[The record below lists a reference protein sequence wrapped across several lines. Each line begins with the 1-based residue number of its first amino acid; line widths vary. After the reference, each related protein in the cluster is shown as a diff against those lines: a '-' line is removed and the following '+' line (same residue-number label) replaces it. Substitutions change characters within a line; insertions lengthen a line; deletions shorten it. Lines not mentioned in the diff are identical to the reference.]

1 MRRSLQGRWRKTM
14 SVLKRLAL
22 VTAVLLVLAAIATR
36 LSYRSEANDM
46 DAALLTPA
54 AESAT
59 DRTIR
64 DAQARVT
71 ALPDN
76 AGALDQLAYAY
87 LQRARETA
95 DSTFYGS
102 AEGLFQKS
110 LSLRSDDQ
118 AALIGL
124 SSVSLSRHDF
134 AKARDFAQRAVD
146 SGPETPAAFGAL
158 GDAQMELGQYDE
170 AVVSYQQMVNLRP
183 DLNSYVRVSYAREI
197 HGNIGGAV
205 QAMQLAVEAA
215 GPTGENAAWVRMQL
229 GNLYFNSGRLADADA
244 QYTHSLQAFPGYVH
258 AIAGRAR
265 VAAANG
271 NFGRAEDLYD
281 RAVKRMPVV
290 QYVVALGDVY
300 QLDGKPEE
308 ARRQYD
314 LVGAIS
320 QLAQANGV
328 NTDLEIAL
336 FDADHDLN
344 STDAVRQAQ
353 AVYEAAP
360 SIPSAD
366 VLAWAL
372 FKSGDATSARKYIEE
387 ALRVGTKD
395 AAIHYHAGL
404 IYKALGNTDAARS
417 DLEKANAVNPHFS
430 PLQAPI
436 AQQALAELGG

>member
-1 MRRSLQGRWRKTM
+1 M
-14 SVLKRLAL
+14 SMTTRLAL
-22 VTAVLLVLAAIATR
+22 VTAVLLVLAAVAIR
-36 LSYRSEANDM
+36 LSYRGEANDT

-54 AESAT
+54 VESAT

-76 AGALDQLAYAY
+76 AGVLDQLAYAY
-87 LQRARETA
+87 LQKARETA
-95 DSTFYGS
+95 DSSLYTS
-102 AEGLFQKS
+102 AERLFQKS
-110 LSLRSDDQ
+110 LSIQPGGQ
-118 AALIGL
+118 AAIVGL

-134 AKARDFAQRAVD
+134 ARARDFAEQALDV
-146 SGPETPAAFGAL
+146 GPATPAAFGAL
-158 GDAQMELGQYDE
+158 GDAQMELGQYDD
-170 AVVSYQQMVNLRP
+170 AVVSYQRMVDLRP

-197 HGNIGGAV
+197 HGDIAGAV

-215 GPTGENAAWVRMQL
+215 GPKGENAAWVRMQL
-229 GNLYFNSGRLADADA
+229 GNLYLNGGRLDEADAE
-244 QYTHSLQAFPGYVH
+244 YTQSLEAFPGYVH

-265 VAAANG
+265 VAAAHG
-271 NFGRAEDLYD
+271 DYGRAEDLYD
-281 RAVKRMPVV
+281 RAVTRMPIV

-300 QLDGKPEE
+300 QLDGKLDD
-308 ARRQYD
+308 AQRQYD
-314 LVGAIS
+314 LVRAIA

-344 STDAVRQAQ
+344 PADAVRQAK
-353 AVYEAAP
+353 AVYDAAP

-372 FKSGDATSARKYIEE
+372 FKSGDPAAAQKYIDE
-387 ALRVGTKD
+387 ALRLGTKD

-404 IYKALGNTDAARS
+404 IEKALGNTDAARS
-417 DLEKANAVNPHFS
+417 DLQTAIAINPNFS

-436 AQQALAELGG
+436 AQQALTDLGG